1 MTQQTTMP
9 AEDAV
14 SRSEVPIA
22 PGPGWRLGLLYG
34 PAVYGVSAAAVAL
47 PETAQHLRVSGPAL
61 AWILTAYAVGIGVGA
76 VTAGRITDL
85 WGSRPILLIAVTLLV
100 TGALVCAVA
109 PNLVVI
115 VIGRVLLA
123 VGSGVVQATALATAA
138 RLPVSQRPMA
148 MARFGACLAAFSATA
163 PLAGAVAVAW
173 SWRVA
178 LVLPVLSIAA
188 IPLCWPL
195 STPRRHR
202 EPLDWPGAGLLAVVA
217 AGLLLTAQTAAQHA
231 SAVTITATAAATAAT
246 ALILAIRS
254 RRHPGGFVPDGVLS
268 AAWFRRAALAG
279 AGVYGGLFA
288 ILYAAPHLLTKLGY
302 GTTHI
307 GLLLLPGAAVG
318 AALARGAAAAARRLP
333 ARYVLSAASLLF
345 AGALC
350 SAAVDPGPIGVAA
363 AATAAFAASAIAQ
376 MLLTAEVTRHAPPRC
391 RGGAIGLLTLA
402 TFVGGGG
409 GSALCAALWQ
419 PWGPA
424 AALALTALLPTA
436 AAAAAWRLRRQA
448 ADTSTHFD

>member
-1 MTQQTTMP
+1 MTRRTTML
-9 AEDAV
+9 AEEAV
-14 SRSEVPIA
+14 PRSEVPKA
-22 PGPGWRLGLLYG
+22 PGPGWRLGVLYG

-47 PETAQHLRVSGPAL
+47 PDAAQHLHASGPAL
-61 AWILTAYAVGIGVGA
+61 AWILTAYALGIGVGA

-85 WGSRPILLIAVTLLV
+85 WGSRPVLLIAVTLLSA
-100 TGALVCAVA
+100 GALTCAVA
-109 PNLVVI
+109 PNLPAVVT
-115 VIGRVLLA
+115 GRILLA
-123 VGSGVVQATALATAA
+123 VGSGAVKASALATAA
-138 RLPVSQRPMA
+138 HLPASQRPA
-148 MARFGACLAAFSATA
+148 ALARFGACLAAFSATA

-178 LVLPVLSIAA
+178 VALPVLSIAA

-195 STPRRHR
+195 TTPRRHR
-202 EPLDWPGAGLLAVVA
+202 EPLDWPGAALLAAVA
-217 AGLLLTAQTAAQHA
+217 AGLLLTAQTAAQHT
-231 SAVTITATAAATAAT
+231 STVTITATTAATAAT

-254 RRHPGGFVPDGVLS
+254 RRQPGGFVLDGVLS
-268 AAWFRRAALAG
+268 AAWFWRAALTG

-350 SAAVDPGPIGVAA
+350 YAAVDTGPIGVAA
-363 AATAAFAASAIAQ
+363 AATAAFAASAIVQ
-376 MLLTAEVTRHAPPRC
+376 MLLTAEATKHAPPPC
-391 RGGAIGLLTLA
+391 RSGAIGLLTLA

-409 GSALCAALWQ
+409 GTALCAALWQ
-419 PWGPA
+419 PYGPA
-424 AALALTALLPTA
+424 AALALTALLPAA
-436 AAAAAWRLRRQA
+436 AAAAAWRLHSHQ
-448 ADTSTHFD
+448 